1 MKTFY
6 SQLAPIASPQCT
18 ICSAIETVPG
28 SWTNLSASTTA
39 PLLARL
45 TAALG
50 RQWAADLCSATLCLS
65 CLRQLQGVEQLRG
78 RHQRLEASLARVCR
92 KASDSLDA
100 SATSCIACHSLLSV
114 HDTANAFWDKAQF
127 SSTLLANILAKFMT
141 KPPEPGSSAGS
152 RVCGRCVARLNQLD
166 LLAVRADRRARAMGG
181 RLRAGA
187 AAAGARRPNGPPDS
201 QAVPEDPAGHL
212 TPLDEMLL
220 QLTADHEE
228 EAGLPSP
235 SLPLLTTGGP
245 SADRSSDLLNISGR
259 PDTGGGLEKAGR
271 GDGLR
276 GEGLEEYGRNDGGLE
291 APVDDGVGELLGDVQ
306 AVEGGPQKANSDRQ
320 NNKDS
325 RDFRPTSKVVQ
336 PVSSAAAAASQP
348 PDRPVRTIYVQ
359 LVAGDATG
367 AAGPAEVNEVRAA
380 PATAPAPAPAPA
392 VTATKG
398 RRPAK
403 IKVQETVQ
411 VVRLGPSDR
420 LVPRPRPYHRKR
432 PKPPAADNSTEDA
445 DDPSSADGPSN
456 ADGLSKSNDPSSAED
471 QQAVGESPAPQPPV
485 KRGRGRPR
493 KTQLD
498 GTQRTF
504 RELHRKLQYMTARAA
519 LPNQVSDPIGPP
531 SGPDRPVGPGT
542 AASGDTAV
550 KSEREEGGEQ
560 WLEAQ
565 DRVAERDSQ
574 VVGTVS
580 SATLGWLGP
589 PAEPSHVTHRRRLAE
604 AMERVNSRIAEKR
617 LKSSRFA
624 ATKEDREDEN
634 VEPREDGEDIEEEF
648 EDGEDTVKAEQSE
661 TSEEWTVSVRSRRV
675 NGLYVCEVCHDSFAM
690 LRELLKH
697 ERTHTEAKFPCPMC
711 NRSFTLPKLVRRHQ
725 KFHKVPRA
733 YQCGECGLRCRSQ
746 LVLLDHM
753 HTHTGGEH
761 ISCGQCGQTFASR
774 VRYRSHLRAHKGR
787 PGPPHCAECRL
798 KFANKAALQRHQRE
812 QHPEPQLIACPEPDC
827 ERRFDS
833 QKRLTHHLL
842 QHLAGPPWRCK
853 LCDKEFRSKY
863 SLRDHVRTHSGQK
876 PFECE
881 ICAMRFSL
889 RSNLAMHMRYVHQ
902 NDRRFK
908 CTLCG
913 KGYKRR
919 QLLQYHMLSHEGVRP
934 LSCPHCP
941 MKMIYPQHLKL
952 HLQTHS
958 GEKPHRCDVC
968 SKAFSRRDNL
978 RAHMFTH
985 SNKKPFECRQCGMG
999 FVRKMA
1005 LLQHMEHFSHGEHP
1019 DDYVINRTLVT
1030 SESAP
1035 AGEQAHTIELLD
1047 TADGPLVLL
1056 VDSDGNQ
1063 EVLVADGQAGDAS
1076 TAAALRCLTSA
1087 GRRLDLIIDESG
1099 AATVRGGEEDGEQL
1113 VLADG
1118 AAADTVDLILQ
1129 EADGRLVLS
1138 GDGADG
1144 QLVLSGEGA
1153 DGQLVLSGEG
1163 ADGQLVLS
1171 GQGADGQ
1178 LLLQGADGDQP
1189 LLLQE
1194 GVEDG
1199 AAPHWELPAPQGDPL
1214 ELRADDVRG

>member
-411 VVRLGPSDR
+411 
-420 LVPRPRPYHRKR
+420 
-432 PKPPAADNSTEDA
+432 
-445 DDPSSADGPSN
+445 
-456 ADGLSKSNDPSSAED
+456 
-471 QQAVGESPAPQPPV
+471 
-485 KRGRGRPR
+485 
-493 KTQLD
+493 
-498 GTQRTF
+498 
-504 RELHRKLQYMTARAA
+504 LQYMTARAA

-812 QHPEPQLIACPEPDC
+812 QHSEPQLVACPEPDC

-853 LCDKEFRSKY
+853 
-863 SLRDHVRTHSGQK
+863 
-876 PFECE
+876 
-881 ICAMRFSL
+881 
-889 RSNLAMHMRYVHQ
+889 
-902 NDRRFK
+902 
-908 CTLCG
+908 
-913 KGYKRR
+913 
-919 QLLQYHMLSHEGVRP
+919 
-934 LSCPHCP
+934 
-941 MKMIYPQHLKL
+941 
-952 HLQTHS
+952 
-958 GEKPHRCDVC
+958 
-968 SKAFSRRDNL
+968 
-978 RAHMFTH
+978 
-985 SNKKPFECRQCGMG
+985 
-999 FVRKMA
+999 A
-1005 LLQHMEHFSHGEHP
+1005 L
-1019 DDYVINRTLVT
+1019 
-1030 SESAP
+1030 
-1035 AGEQAHTIELLD
+1035 
-1047 TADGPLVLL
+1047 
-1056 VDSDGNQ
+1056 
-1063 EVLVADGQAGDAS
+1063 
-1076 TAAALRCLTSA
+1076 
-1087 GRRLDLIIDESG
+1087 
-1099 AATVRGGEEDGEQL
+1099 
-1113 VLADG
+1113 
-1118 AAADTVDLILQ
+1118 
-1129 EADGRLVLS
+1129 
-1138 GDGADG
+1138 
-1144 QLVLSGEGA
+1144 
-1153 DGQLVLSGEG
+1153 
-1163 ADGQLVLS
+1163 
-1171 GQGADGQ
+1171 
-1178 LLLQGADGDQP
+1178 
-1189 LLLQE
+1189 
-1194 GVEDG
+1194 
-1199 AAPHWELPAPQGDPL
+1199 
-1214 ELRADDVRG
+1214 